1 MGEDSFF
8 EPGGVYRY
16 RSSGTPDGAEVEVFV
31 VAHVGRA
38 PGGFD
43 DHPHTGEV
51 GETAFG
57 WRRLV
62 PGPNGAGR
70 PLGPYVCHDPAPW
83 QPVPDEDIGP
93 LLGSTIPDLAWPA
106 PDRRTRRPAQRPPR

>member
-1 MGEDSFF
+1 MGEGFF
-8 EPGGVYRY
+8 EPGGVYRQD
-16 RSSGTPDGAEVEVFV
+16 RGGASREVDVFF

-38 PGGFD
+38 PAGFED
-43 DHPHTGEV
+43 RAGA

-57 WRRLV
+57 WRRV
-62 PGPNGAGR
+62 VTGPDGAGR
-70 PLGPYVCHDPAPW
+70 PLGPYVCHDAAGW

-106 PDRRTRRPAQRPPR
+106 PGRRRRRPPQ